1 MFSPR
6 ETIERVFYNF
16 HDKSCTFIL
25 QTSTHRL
32 RSILEHCILFAAV
45 SSFATVILLHR
56 TFVYRGGAIKSEALT
71 SNGSNVPRM
80 CLRSINGYQ
89 EGVDVTHIVIRT
101 DNSIT
106 NETTDQG
113 NYSTTANIADSRKS
127 FVVDG
132 NEWSQVMGGS
142 TNSTNTCYF
151 NQLSSIQ
158 NRLECDTTKN
168 LGLDETDIHE
178 DDMITFSFSHSKGLL
193 YLHPSTL
200 PDRNVTSQYV
210 TIYSTDWAC
219 FSEDP
224 WLQYI
229 IHRSTGVRDTIAFN
243 WILGVLNGTS
253 GYIFN
258 HKNGDVSDLKGY
270 LREYSFRWPT
280 LTFHQED
287 YDDEDDGKND
297 TGQPTSTSQPEKLG
311 NVPPSF
317 RWHHHYFVFKAGVLL
332 STLFLFFLTTTLV
345 SFTLCET
352 QDRMLVFTVQLQLLI
367 RSRRP
372 YASLIA
378 RHVVENMVFVP
389 IMIGI
394 VFFLMDCFYNGDK
407 FLAFIILSGVWVCE
421 VFSVI
426 SIRTIQSSVFFPQ
439 VFFAYFTL
447 FHVYY
452 FSCPFGFYYSALFS
466 TILLLLHSMV
476 FFWNRFELP
485 AVLSGLV
492 SREMPRMTIPY
503 HTPNQHHQTHQQR
516 QSPSP
521 INDSDSNQNES
532 GNDPLTDAAAVAL
545 MNRERG
551 LSSYPSMSSL
561 GRFRRNNSLSS
572 LNDDERYWSIMMQN
586 AGSSSSSVQ

>member
-25 QTSTHRL
+25 QTSTHRV

-45 SSFATVILLHR
+45 SSFATVILFHR
-56 TFVYRGGAIKSEALT
+56 TFLYRGGAIKSEALT
-71 SNGSNVPRM
+71 SNGLNVPRM
-80 CLRSINGYQ
+80 CLCSIQGYQ
-89 EGVDVTHIVIRT
+89 EFVNVTHVIIRT
-101 DNSIT
+101 DNSR
-106 NETTDQG
+106 G
-113 NYSTTANIADSRKS
+113 NIAMGDNIAETNDHLDRKS

-132 NEWSQVMGGS
+132 NSWKQTMDRNMDSS
-142 TNSTNTCYF
+142 NTCY
-151 NQLSSIQ
+151 NQLP
-158 NRLECDTTKN
+158 NNNERMEFTFTEDPDTEN
-168 LGLDETDIHE
+168 AENYEGDEV
-178 DDMITFSFSHSKGLL
+178 TFSFSLSKGLL
-193 YLHPSTL
+193 YLPPSTL
-200 PDRNVTSQYV
+200 PERNVTSQYAI
-210 TIYSTDWAC
+210 IYSTDSTC

-243 WILGVLNGTS
+243 WILGVLNGTN

-258 HKNGDVSDLKGY
+258 HKNGEMKDLKGY

-280 LTFHQED
+280 FTQRDHN
-287 YDDEDDGKND
+287 KND
-297 TGQPTSTSQPEKLG
+297 NVKTYDTDGSASSILSQQKQLDDIPS
-311 NVPPSF
+311 SF

-378 RHVVENMVFVP
+378 RHVVESMVFVP

-394 VFFLMDCFYNGDK
+394 IFFLMDCFYNGDK

-426 SIRTIQSSVFFPQ
+426 SIRTMQSSIFFPQ

-466 TILLLLHSMV
+466 TILLLLHSMI

-492 SREMPRMTIPY
+492 SRETPRMNMATQQA
-503 HTPNQHHQTHQQR
+503 NRHHQPDEQQR
-516 QSPSP
+516 PPP
-521 INDSDSNQNES
+521 IIDRNDVNQTDYGHNA
-532 GNDPLTDAAAVAL
+532 LTDVAAAAL
-545 MNRERG
+545 ISNRERG

-586 AGSSSSSVQ
+586 AGSSSSSVH